1 MAYKIGSQTVVDDS
15 ANVYAWTGPFGQ
27 YSDVSANLQPFFYKR
42 IYTRGFVCAGY
53 RSSTPWN
60 NVNETDHSTDTTWIV
75 PAMERAGAYC
85 CGNWSA
91 VKGYMYATSNSF
103 PGNSSHV
110 VRYYMY
116 THTTDSW
123 GDVMSNSR
131 DDCGT
136 MQWDDVRGYVF
147 GGSGDSIDNHQ
158 FASDSM
164 SHLANGHN
172 SDNHQNCNQWGDDIK
187 GYKAHGS
194 GKITYSSNS
203 FGSFPNMIGSNTH
216 DKSMATK
223 MGYFYSENNGNGTT
237 SGNVYKYNVTTES
250 GTTTGSFKS
259 HNAGETN
266 FQTGQY
272 HGYGMGDCGDSCQE
286 NTTYKSYY
294 FTDSHVAG
302 GGTMESKGTPGRS
315 SGHCLSRED

>member
-103 PGNSSHV
+103 PRNTSHV

-116 THTTDSW
+116 THTTDAW

-131 DDCGT
+131 DDCGS